1 MVFQSYALFPN
12 LTALENI
19 EYGLKTKKYGKAEVK
34 EKALSALELVDL
46 LNVKDKYP
54 AQMSGGQL
62 AASST
67 CTCTRSVSGYFV
79 TR

>member
-34 EKALSALELVDL
+34 EKALDALKLVDL

-54 AQMSGGQL
+54 AQMFWWTT

-67 CTCTRSVSGYFV
+67 CTCARSVSRYFV